1 MEIEQIKPIGK
12 KNERFY
18 IMLSSGEKVVLHG
31 LTLLKT
37 KLKVGDDI
45 NKETLEE
52 YQFEYEKLTAFD
64 KAINLLSRGM
74 RTKKQILTY
83 LKDKGYMPKVC
94 NYVLDKL
101 TEYKYVDDQTYAS
114 CYTKMTSKSKGK
126 RAIAY
131 EMRQKGVSDEI
142 IASCL
147 DEIADQKEV
156 ALSLAQK
163 YIKNKPKDQKTK
175 EKLYRHLVGKGFSH
189 EDCFYALNRCFSE
202 TDEEDFN

>member
-74 RTKKQILTY
+74 KTKKQISTY

-101 TEYKYVDDQTYAS
+101 IEYKYVDDQTYAS

-147 DEIADQKEV
+147 DEIDDQKEV
-156 ALSLAQK
+156 ALSLAKK
-163 YIKNKPKDQKTK
+163 YLKNKPLDQKTK
-175 EKLYRHLVGKGFSH
+175 EKLYRHLLSKGFSH
-189 EDCFYALNRCFSE
+189 EDCFYALNKCFSE
-202 TDEEDFN
+202 INDEDFN

>member
-18 IMLSSGEKVVLHG
+18 VMLSSGEKVVLHG

-74 RTKKQILTY
+74 KTKKQIMTY

-94 NYVLDKL
+94 DYVLDKL
-101 TEYKYVDDQTYAS
+101 IEYKYVDDQTYAS

-131 EMRQKGVSDEI
+131 EMKQKGVSDEI
-142 IASCL
+142 IANCL

-189 EDCFYALNRCFSE
+189 EDCFYALNKCFSE
-202 TDEEDFN
+202 INDEDFN

>member
-18 IMLSSGEKVVLHG
+18 VMLSSGEKVVLHG

-64 KAINLLSRGM
+64 KAINLLSSGM
-74 RTKKQILTY
+74 KTKKQISTY

-94 NYVLDKL
+94 NFVLDKL
-101 TEYKYVDDQTYAS
+101 IEYKYVDDQTYAS

-175 EKLYRHLVGKGFSH
+175 EKLYRHLVSKGFSH
-189 EDCFYALNRCFSE
+189 EDCFYALNKCFSE
-202 TDEEDFN
+202 INDEDFN

>member
-74 RTKKQILTY
+74 KTKKQISTY

-101 TEYKYVDDQTYAS
+101 IEYQYVDDQTYAS

-189 EDCFYALNRCFSE
+189 EDCFYALNKCFSE

>member
-1 MEIEQIKPIGK
+1 
-12 KNERFY
+12 
-18 IMLSSGEKVVLHG
+18 MLSSGEKVVLHG

-74 RTKKQILTY
+74 KTKKQISTY

-101 TEYKYVDDQTYAS
+101 IEYKYVDDQSFAS
-114 CYTKMTSKSKGK
+114 CYTKMTAKSKGK

-147 DEIADQKEV
+147 DEIDDQKEV

-189 EDCFYALNRCFSE
+189 EDCFYALNKCLSE
-202 TDEEDFN
+202 INDEDFN

>member
-1 MEIEQIKPIGK
+1 MQIDEIKPIGK
-12 KNERFY
+12 KQERFY
-18 IMLSSGEKVVLHG
+18 VLLSNGEKVVLHG

-74 RTKKQILTY
+74 KTKKQIMTY

-101 TEYKYVDDQTYAS
+101 MEYKYVDDQSFAS
-114 CYTKMTSKSKGK
+114 CYTKMTAKSKGK

-163 YIKNKPKDQKTK
+163 YIKNRPKDQKTK

-189 EDCFYALNRCFSE
+189 EDCFYALNKCFSE